1 MTNKTKAAID
11 RAKYELHLMRKA
23 AIEEAA
29 NRMIRDGET
38 LTTAARFYLKMG
50 MQEVIEHPE
59 RYGLYTKEQVE
70 KAVSEG
76 YDQAVWDV
84 THSLTDKQ
92 KRHE

>member
-1 MTNKTKAAID
+1 MTNKTKS
-11 RAKYELHLMRKA
+11 

-59 RYGLYTKEQVE
+59 RYGLMKASEQADTAPEFKCYEIHTV
-70 KAVSEG
+70 
-76 YDQAVWDV
+76 QARMYGC
-84 THSLTDKQ
+84 DKQ
-92 KRHE
+92 CRECEIEEKSASNER